1 LFRRE
6 HVGQSKA
13 KTAEIV
19 LNKNRPNMKII
30 SYNKNIM
37 DKDLGLRFFSKFDLI
52 FMALDNAEA
61 R

>member
-1 LFRRE
+1 M
-6 HVGQSKA
+6 GQSKA